1 MCVSTQVRYDAGMR
15 NDADRAWEALLRIH
29 ALLVPMLDAQMQ
41 AAASLQL
48 TWYDVLL
55 ELHTGGGR
63 LTMTELADR
72 VVLSRTRVSRLV
84 TDLERAGLVARE
96 VNPDDGRSSF
106 ATITDEGRARLRSA
120 APTYVEGLRREI
132 SGPLSA
138 AELRSLADSLE
149 KVLSAS
155 RRAAGVPAPG

>member
-1 MCVSTQVRYDAGMR
+1 
-15 NDADRAWEALLRIH
+15 
-29 ALLVPMLDAQMQ
+29 MLDAQMQ

-55 ELHTGGGR
+55 ELHSAGGR

-84 TDLERAGLVARE
+84 TELVQAGLVARE
-96 VNPDDGRSSF
+96 MNPDDGRSSF
-106 ATITDEGRARLRSA
+106 AMITEEGRARLRSA

-149 KVLSAS
+149 KVLAGSRESA
-155 RRAAGVPAPG
+155 GAPTPGSVRG

>member
-1 MCVSTQVRYDAGMR
+1 MR
-15 NDADRAWEALLRIH
+15 NDADRAWEALLRLH
-29 ALLVPMLDAQMQ
+29 ALLVPKFDAQMQ
-41 AAASLQL
+41 AAASLPL

-84 TDLERAGLVARE
+84 GELVSAGLVARE
-96 VNPDDGRSSF
+96 GNPDDGRSSF
-106 ATITDEGRARLRSA
+106 ATITDEGRARLRAA
-120 APTYVEGLRREI
+120 APTYVDALRSEI

-138 AELRSLADSLE
+138 TELRGLADALE
-149 KVLSAS
+149 KVLGSA
-155 RRAAGVPAPG
+155 RGGGGGAAAGSVKG